1 MESND
6 NIKIILKEDDNLKF
20 KLDNKI
26 EKVSPPLENLEINPS
41 KEEQTFKSQD
51 YYGYDEVKVNG
62 VTNSIDKNIKPENI
76 KKDINILGVTGN
88 VEEIN
93 TTEISINP
101 TETEQVITPP
111 EPYNGFSKVT
121 VGAQSGIDP
130 AEYFETIVTSSNRNN
145 FGINTLIKKTP
156 NITIDQSV
164 TNLQYLF
171 QNAYYLKS
179 LNLIID
185 DNKELDCLNAFY
197 NCTNLK
203 EVKGF
208 EKTKITNAQH
218 MFYNCY
224 NLVYIPNMDTSLS
237 KSFAGAFT
245 NCYAIT
251 YVNNVDTSN
260 STDNNNMF
268 KECTSLLEVHNI
280 DTSNAK
286 NLNYMFNYCNKLTT
300 VEKLSVGSCE
310 SVYDM
315 FFGCRDL
322 VNLGGLE
329 NLGQSYNTTKSA
341 NYYMYTLDL
350 SSCKNLTHDSLMNV
364 INNLYDIATAGV
376 KPQKLQ
382 LGSTNLAKL
391 NATEEGQQA
400 IESAQAKGWS
410 IS

>member
-1 MESND
+1 MKFQ
-6 NIKIILKEDDNLKF
+6 IKTNSLNFQLKNAVIKEYP
-20 KLDNKI
+20 
-26 EKVSPPLENLEINPS
+26 ELENLEVIPS
-41 KEEQTFKSQD
+41 KEEQTFKSKD
-51 YYGYDEVKVNG
+51 YYGYDNVTINP
-62 VTNSIDKNIKPENI
+62 VTNSIDENIKPENI
-76 KKDINILGVTGN
+76 KKDVSILGVTGS

-101 TETEQVITPP
+101 TETEQVITPE

-130 AEYFETIVTSSNRNN
+130 AEYFETTVTSSNINN

-171 QNAYYLKS
+171 QNANYLKS

-185 DNKELDCLNAFY
+185 DNKELDCTSTFY
-197 NCTNLK
+197 NCNNLT
-203 EVKGF
+203 EVKGL
-208 EKTKITNAQH
+208 EKTKITNAEN
-218 MFYNCY
+218 MFYSCN
-224 NLVYIPNMDTSLS
+224 NLVYIPNMDTSLV
-237 KSFAGAFT
+237 KSFSGAFK

-251 YVNNVDTSN
+251 YANNIDTSN
-260 STDNNNMF
+260 STDNNSIF
-268 KECTSLLEVHNI
+268 ESCSSLLEVHNI

-315 FFGCRDL
+315 FFGCKDL

-329 NLGQSYNTTKSA
+329 NLGQSYKTTKSA

-350 SSCKNLTHDSLMNV
+350 STCKNLTHDSLMNV
-364 INNLYDIATAGV
+364 INGLYDIATAGV

-391 NATEEGQQA
+391 TDEEKAIATN
-400 IESAQAKGWS
+400 KGWS